1 MKGINY
7 IIIFSRELQVKKQTE
22 MKLRMELD
30 QCRAKSQHQ
39 LKEYENLMDRYQQC
53 KLENKNLKAKLEDR
67 NEILRLNNLE
77 VTLMEKQKEID
88 DLRNDNKLLY
98 NIAKQDGRKLDK
110 LSILQQKW
118 PDEKEELTK
127 ELELMRNKRREIEIQ
142 DTKHLALLNKREGQ
156 IAKLNEK
163 IQKLQDELSQY
174 RNTVSRNMLERQNKI
189 LEVNLVREK
198 ENYEKQINR
207 YKTNSDNDI
216 SKMEKVYFN

>member
-1 MKGINY
+1 MKGIK
-7 IIIFSRELQVKKQTE
+7 IFICIYSRELQVKKQTE
-22 MKLRMELD
+22 VKLRMELE
-30 QCRAKSQHQ
+30 QCKSKSQHQ
-39 LKEYENLMDRYQQC
+39 QKEYESLMDRYQQC

-67 NEILRLNNLE
+67 NEVLRFNNLE
-77 VTLMEKQKEID
+77 VVLMEKQKEID

-163 IQKLQDELSQY
+163 IQKLQDELGQY

-207 YKTNSDNDI
+207 YKTNSDNDVN
-216 SKMEKVYFN
+216 KMEKV

>member
-1 MKGINY
+1 
-7 IIIFSRELQVKKQTE
+7 
-22 MKLRMELD
+22 MELE
-30 QCRAKSQHQ
+30 QCKSKSQHQ
-39 LKEYENLMDRYQQC
+39 QKEYENLMDRYQQC

-67 NEILRLNNLE
+67 NEVLRLNNLE

-110 LSILQQKW
+110 LSIIQQKW

-163 IQKLQDELSQY
+163 IQKLQDELGQY

-207 YKTNSDNDI
+207 YKTNTDNDVN
-216 SKMEKVYFN
+216 KMEKVYFYDFFLYFNIFRLYKVVY

>member
-1 MKGINY
+1 
-7 IIIFSRELQVKKQTE
+7 

-39 LKEYENLMDRYQQC
+39 QKEYENLMDRYQQC

-67 NEILRLNNLE
+67 NEILKLNNLE

>member
-1 MKGINY
+1 
-7 IIIFSRELQVKKQTE
+7 
-22 MKLRMELD
+22 MELE
-30 QCRAKSQHQ
+30 QCKSKSQHQ
-39 LKEYENLMDRYQQC
+39 QKEYENLMDRYQQC

-67 NEILRLNNLE
+67 NEVLRLNNLE

-110 LSILQQKW
+110 LSIIQQKW

-163 IQKLQDELSQY
+163 IQKLQDELGQY

-207 YKTNSDNDI
+207 YKTNTDNDVN
-216 SKMEKVYFN
+216 KMEKVYFYDFYFILIYLDCTK

>member
-1 MKGINY
+1 
-7 IIIFSRELQVKKQTE
+7 
-22 MKLRMELD
+22 MELE
-30 QCRAKSQHQ
+30 QCKSKSQHQ
-39 LKEYENLMDRYQQC
+39 QKEYENLMDRYQQC

-67 NEILRLNNLE
+67 NEVLRLNNLE

-110 LSILQQKW
+110 LSIIQQKW

-163 IQKLQDELSQY
+163 IQKLQDELGQY

-207 YKTNSDNDI
+207 YKTNTDNDVN
-216 SKMEKVYFN
+216 KMEKVYFYDFFLIF

>member
-1 MKGINY
+1 
-7 IIIFSRELQVKKQTE
+7 
-22 MKLRMELD
+22 MELE
-30 QCRAKSQHQ
+30 QCKSKSQHQ
-39 LKEYENLMDRYQQC
+39 QKEYENLMDRYQQC

-67 NEILRLNNLE
+67 NEVLRLNNLE

-110 LSILQQKW
+110 LSIIQQKW

-163 IQKLQDELSQY
+163 IQKLQDELGQY

-207 YKTNSDNDI
+207 YKTNTDNDVN
-216 SKMEKVYFN
+216 KMEKVYFYDFFFIF